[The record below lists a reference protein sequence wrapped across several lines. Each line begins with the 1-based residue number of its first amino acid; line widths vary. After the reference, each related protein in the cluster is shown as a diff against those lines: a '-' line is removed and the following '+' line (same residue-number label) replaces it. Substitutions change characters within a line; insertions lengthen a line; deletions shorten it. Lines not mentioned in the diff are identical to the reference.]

1 MSTDWSPIKHK
12 IESLFTHEQLEI
24 EGVLAKKETIL
35 ASLTELEEQV
45 SIPNQTLEEINT
57 AIQSMINEYAK
68 DVLLQLD
75 SAQGLIEAVSHTKAT
90 IKKDEA
96 LKKSL
101 DLELLQLRVIH
112 RNLNSECQERRD
124 EREKLGQ
131 EKNQLEQELSLEIE
145 NIDRYREAQASTQE
159 QIAVLEEEA
168 KILRTENAKLQTRLK
183 HLQENIEGMKR
194 LKEEHMLSIMQN
206 TETLSK
212 ISSGSE

>member
-1 MSTDWSPIKHK
+1 MSIDWKPIQHK
-12 IESLFTHEQLEI
+12 LEHLFLEEYLEL
-24 EGVLAKKETIL
+24 EGVLERKEQLLAIL
-35 ASLTELEEQV
+35 DSLKERLSFPHDV
-45 SIPNQTLEEINT
+45 LEEI
-57 AIQSMINEYAK
+57 ASEIQSIIKIYSKE
-68 DVLLQLD
+68 LLGQLD
-75 SAQGLIEAVSHTKAT
+75 SAQGLIESVSHTKAT

-112 RNLNSECQERRD
+112 RNLDEECQKKRE
-124 EREKLGQ
+124 EREQLGR
-131 EKNQLEQELSLEIE
+131 EKNQLDQELSLEVE
-145 NIDRYREAQASTQE
+145 NIERYREAQESTRT

-168 KILRTENAKLQTRLK
+168 KGLRTENAKLQTRLK